1 MNQARPD
8 IGNVIERTVHIR
20 TSIDS
25 GTSFAIEHEDHQ
37 YLVTAKHVISNGIDG
52 VRPEETIRLYT
63 DDRRMMVASVQ
74 RPAASG
80 DEPNSGGVDVAV
92 LELSQRISF
101 AGNSPAIGR
110 PEDLFVTQ
118 NISMASTEHLI
129 AFGTDF
135 GITTRTGTIA
145 KIVNPNNRGAFTG
158 DFLVDIEA
166 YHGFSGSPVIY
177 CDSEGQARLVG
188 VAARMSWRTIP
199 TFGAAPVP
207 SGLIGC
213 LHIQRAIGLLQT
225 LD

>member
-37 YLVTAKHVISNGIDG
+37 YLVTAKHVISNRIDG
-52 VRPEETIRLYT
+52 VRPGETIRLYT

-101 AGNSPAIGR
+101 ASNSPAIGR

-118 NISMASTEHLI
+118 NISMASAEHLI

-135 GITTRTGTIA
+135 RHHYQNGHNCQDCEPEQRRGIYWRL
-145 KIVNPNNRGAFTG
+145 PCRYRG
-158 DFLVDIEA
+158 L
-166 YHGFSGSPVIY
+166 
-177 CDSEGQARLVG
+177 
-188 VAARMSWRTIP
+188 SW
-199 TFGAAPVP
+199 V
-207 SGLIGC
+207 
-213 LHIQRAIGLLQT
+213 
-225 LD
+225 